1 MKYAI
6 GQVLTMAHSSE
17 VGYVTGDLA
26 ISPESSNAPE
36 MLLKELRDGMEVL
49 KEQAK
54 KRPCSV
60 KGFCCF
66 IRFPDADADA
76 EDDYFDADEF
86 KWLVT
91 NALEDIKI

>member
-6 GQVLTMAHSSE
+6 GQVLTMKYSSE
-17 VGYVTGDLA
+17 VGYVTGNLA

-36 MLLKELRDGMEVL
+36 MLLQELRDSMEVL
-49 KEQAK
+49 REQAK
-54 KRPCSV
+54 KQPCSV

-66 IRFPDADADA
+66 VRFPDEDASADDN
-76 EDDYFDADEF
+76 YFDADEF

-91 NALEDIKI
+91 NALEEIKI

>member
-1 MKYAI
+1 
-6 GQVLTMAHSSE
+6 MAHSSE

-36 MLLKELRDGMEVL
+36 MLLQELRESMEVL
-49 KEQAK
+49 REQAK

-76 EDDYFDADEF
+76 KDDYCDADEF
-86 KWLVT
+86 KWLVS
-91 NALEDIKI
+91 NALTEIKI